1 VNLLIYTVVA
11 IASMHH
17 LSMHTMHQ
25 NESTILVHEILISLV
40 KRYYS
45 RNSSGDCMNPQD
57 IMEKMQSIANDM
69 QTKVGDAIRQSPAKD
84 LEKNVRGLM
93 TQGFQK
99 LDLVTREEFDLQTQ
113 VLAKTRA
120 KLEELEAKVSALEK
134 K

>member
-1 VNLLIYTVVA
+1 
-11 IASMHH
+11 
-17 LSMHTMHQ
+17 
-25 NESTILVHEILISLV
+25 
-40 KRYYS
+40 
-45 RNSSGDCMNPQD
+45 MNPQD
-57 IMEKMQSIANDM
+57 IMQKMQTIANDM

-84 LEKNVRGLM
+84 VEKNVRSLM

-120 KLEELEAKVSALEK
+120 KLEELEAKVNALESK

>member
-1 VNLLIYTVVA
+1 
-11 IASMHH
+11 
-17 LSMHTMHQ
+17 
-25 NESTILVHEILISLV
+25 
-40 KRYYS
+40 
-45 RNSSGDCMNPQD
+45 MNPQD

-120 KLEELEAKVSALEK
+120 KLKELEAKVSALEK

>member
-1 VNLLIYTVVA
+1 M
-11 IASMHH
+11 S
-17 LSMHTMHQ
+17 
-25 NESTILVHEILISLV
+25 
-40 KRYYS
+40 
-45 RNSSGDCMNPQD
+45 PQD

>member
-1 VNLLIYTVVA
+1 
-11 IASMHH
+11 
-17 LSMHTMHQ
+17 
-25 NESTILVHEILISLV
+25 
-40 KRYYS
+40 
-45 RNSSGDCMNPQD
+45 MNPQD

-99 LDLVTREEFDLQTQ
+99 LDLVTREEFDLQIQ

-120 KLEELEAKVSALEK
+120 KLEELEAKVNALEK

>member
-1 VNLLIYTVVA
+1 
-11 IASMHH
+11 
-17 LSMHTMHQ
+17 
-25 NESTILVHEILISLV
+25 
-40 KRYYS
+40 
-45 RNSSGDCMNPQD
+45 MNPQD
-57 IMEKMQSIANDM
+57 IMEKMQAIANDM

-120 KLEELEAKVSALEK
+120 KLEELEAKVNALEK

>member
-1 VNLLIYTVVA
+1 MT
-11 IASMHH
+11 
-17 LSMHTMHQ
+17 
-25 NESTILVHEILISLV
+25 
-40 KRYYS
+40 
-45 RNSSGDCMNPQD
+45 PQD
-57 IMEKMQSIANDM
+57 IMEIMHSIANDM

-120 KLEELEAKVSALEK
+120 KLEELESKVSALEK

>member
-1 VNLLIYTVVA
+1 
-11 IASMHH
+11 
-17 LSMHTMHQ
+17 
-25 NESTILVHEILISLV
+25 
-40 KRYYS
+40 
-45 RNSSGDCMNPQD
+45 MNPQD
-57 IMEKMQSIANDM
+57 IMEKVQTIANDM

>member
-1 VNLLIYTVVA
+1 
-11 IASMHH
+11 
-17 LSMHTMHQ
+17 
-25 NESTILVHEILISLV
+25 
-40 KRYYS
+40 
-45 RNSSGDCMNPQD
+45 MNPQD
-57 IMEKMQSIANDM
+57 IMEKMQTIANDM
-69 QTKVGDAIRQSPAKD
+69 QTKVGDVIRQSPAKD

-120 KLEELEAKVSALEK
+120 KLEALEAKVNALEK